1 MKKDLLKV
9 AALVVA
15 CTFLGVQAF
24 AGNGTPTK
32 TATQTKAQAKL
43 QTKIQSKDKVQ
54 SRLKSCQ

>member
-1 MKKDLLKV
+1 MKKDLLRV

-32 TATQTKAQAKL
+32 TATQTKI
-43 QTKIQSKDKVQ
+43 QTKTQIQTKVQ
-54 SRLKSCQ
+54 NRVKDCQQ